1 MEWPQPDAELATQ
14 ASKGTIRMTISP
26 AGMTGAVCAAIT
38 ALVLVLISSAAT
50 AQSKPIS
57 LAPSVQNTP
66 KAKAAPVAANTQR
79 ARRAPNRMPHWN
91 TYTMGNAD
99 LAFLSA
105 GQYLELSAYDGII
118 HLVAE
123 NEFSLLDFAAGNVR
137 IVDPDDL
144 TEVDLANDPEVM
156 LAQRSASEE
165 AQPVQQVAEA
175 QADPE
180 KSEEEDGILNRI
192 LMTFAGALA
201 VAGAMKM
208 LFA

>member
-1 MEWPQPDAELATQ
+1 M
-14 ASKGTIRMTISP
+14 TIRP

-38 ALVLVLISSAAT
+38 ALLLVSMSAPAS
-50 AQSKPIS
+50 AQLS
-57 LAPSVQNTP
+57 LTPAAQNAP
-66 KAKAAPVAANTQR
+66 KAKVAPKVASKPAPVAATSER
-79 ARRAPNRMPHWN
+79 ARKAPNRMPHWN

-105 GQYLELSAYDGII
+105 NQYLDLSAYDGVIWVV
-118 HLVAE
+118 HE
-123 NEFSLLDFAAGNVR
+123 HEFSLLDFAAGDVR

-144 TEVDLANDPEVM
+144 SEIDLANDPKVL
-156 LAQRSASEE
+156 LAQASASEDAKE
-165 AQPVQQVAEA
+165 AKPVYQIASAQPAPQ
-175 QADPE
+175 
-180 KSEEEDGILNRI
+180 KGEEDDGILNRI

>member
-1 MEWPQPDAELATQ
+1 M
-14 ASKGTIRMTISP
+14 TIRS

-38 ALVLVLISSAAT
+38 ALLLVSISSPTT

-57 LAPSVQNTP
+57 LTPTAQSAP
-66 KAKAAPVAANTQR
+66 KAKAAPVAATPAR
-79 ARRAPNRMPHWN
+79 ARKAANRMPHWN
-91 TYTMGNAD
+91 TFTMGNAD

-105 GQYLELSAYDGII
+105 EQFLELSAYADIV

-156 LAQRSASEE
+156 LAQHSASEE
-165 AQPVQQVAEA
+165 ARPIQQVAEA
-175 QADPE
+175 QPSPQAKP
-180 KSEEEDGILNRI
+180 EEEDGILNRI

-201 VAGAMKM
+201 LAGALKM
-208 LFA
+208 VFA

>member
-1 MEWPQPDAELATQ
+1 M
-14 ASKGTIRMTISP
+14 TIRP

-38 ALVLVLISSAAT
+38 ALLLVSFSSLAA
-50 AQSKPIS
+50 AQSRPIALKPVAQS
-57 LAPSVQNTP
+57 AP
-66 KAKAAPVAANTQR
+66 KAKAVPVAAITQR

-91 TYTMGNAD
+91 TLTMGNAD

-105 GQYLELSAYDGII
+105 EQFLELSVYDDII

-123 NEFSLLDFAAGNVR
+123 NEFSLLDFAAGNIRV
-137 IVDPDDL
+137 VDPDDL
-144 TEVDLANDPEVM
+144 TEVDLANDPQVM
-156 LAQRSASEE
+156 LAQHSASEDAKPVYQVAAA
-165 AQPVQQVAEA
+165 AQP
-175 QADPE
+175 DPQ
-180 KSEEEDGILNRI
+180 KPEEDDGILNRI

>member
-1 MEWPQPDAELATQ
+1 
-14 ASKGTIRMTISP
+14 MTISP

-38 ALVLVLISSAAT
+38 ALLLVSISSVAI

-57 LAPSVQNTP
+57 LAPSVQNAP

-123 NEFSLLDFAAGNVR
+123 NEFSLLDFTAGNIR

-175 QADPE
+175 QPGPE
-180 KSEEEDGILNRI
+180 KGEEEDGILNRI
-192 LMTFAGALA
+192 LVTFAGALA
-201 VAGAMKM
+201 LAGAMKM
-208 LFA
+208 FLA